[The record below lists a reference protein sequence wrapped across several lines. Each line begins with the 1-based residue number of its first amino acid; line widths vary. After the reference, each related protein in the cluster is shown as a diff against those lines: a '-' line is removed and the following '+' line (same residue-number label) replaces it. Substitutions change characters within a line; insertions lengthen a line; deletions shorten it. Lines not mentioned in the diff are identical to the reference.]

1 MIFVGIESVSI
12 PVVSKV
18 HRSRASPCTS
28 SRSLAFMLGENPLL
42 RPCDKG
48 YLNGQLD
55 PKVLHYSVSSMTSTR
70 S

>member
-1 MIFVGIESVSI
+1 MIFVGIERVSI